1 MSANETVAAPP
12 TTRTYGAGLV
22 AGIVAGVAM
31 AMYAMVAGATY
42 QDSGFFTPLY
52 HIASTFIEP
61 TAMETSMQQAMGGDL
76 YYFSAGPAIVGLVVH
91 MMVAI
96 AFGLIFAIVVRS
108 LRLHGAPAPAVGVVY
123 GLAVFAVMSVIVL
136 PAAANLFGRRQA
148 HLRHAA
154 DGRIQHLRRRAC
166 TVWVSAGSV
175 APDPATGRH
184 SARSSRGA
192 REHGLRPSSVP

>member
-96 AFGLIFAIVVRS
+96 AFGLTFAIVVRS
-108 LRLHGAPAPAVGVVY
+108 LRLHGTPAPAVGVVY

-136 PAAANLFGRRQA
+136 PAAANLFGGGKPISDMPQMVGYSTFA
-148 HLRHAA
+148 IEHALFGLVLGLWPLTRPQDVTQRA
-154 DGRIQHLRRRAC
+154 VRVGRESMA
-166 TVWVSAGSV
+166 
-175 APDPATGRH
+175 
-184 SARSSRGA
+184 
-192 REHGLRPSSVP
+192 